1 MDIKNA
7 FIETYD
13 DSFEKALPSELVD
26 HYCIL
31 ECLNSSEGCYTLLVS
46 NIHTE
51 ERYIAKCYSKLS
63 PLFDTTE
70 PEIMEDIKSD
80 AIPHFEGEYRNE
92 EYRCVLREYVEGVS
106 LYEYA
111 KSHRLTEEEI
121 SDIAVKLAAA
131 MKKLHDM
138 DNPIIHRDIK
148 PQNIIVKRDGSVVL
162 IDLGISRI
170 YKEEE
175 SGDTVLAGTQV
186 FAPPEQ
192 YGFMQTDSRSDI
204 YSFGVVLSWLLT
216 KDTKLIRRPHTRL
229 EKIACKCREFAPEK
243 RFKNDELLLRALIKA
258 LPEHINQNVRRKK
271 SICINALVLLVGV
284 FLGILLHTAASAGTF
299 QSIKYIKFKEP
310 LIEQAVRVM
319 IDKPSGEI
327 TKQDLE
333 LVTGIYINGETIL
346 TSQNEYFQNTIEWY
360 EEGMF
365 YGDISDLSDLAMM
378 PNLRDVCISGQYIE
392 DISPLEKLERLQC
405 IEFRCTEIED
415 ISPLANKKF
424 LRHVGFCGNKLSSI
438 DAISSCANLSELD
451 LREAGTFDGRP
462 VADLSELSF
471 LDIINCATD
480 AYSYLDGKSFDLLKL
495 GAPGQKDIECIR
507 GIEYIKELH
516 IEYSGVRDISA
527 LEGREDITYLNMKAC
542 VVNDISPIFSMPYL
556 RKIDIS
562 EKNRNAFESYVRD
575 NNIQYD
581 FEVVFTE

>member
-1 MDIKNA
+1 MDVKNA

-13 DSFEKALPSELVD
+13 DSFEKALPLELVD

-70 PEIMEDIKSD
+70 PEIMADIKSD
-80 AIPHFEGEYRNE
+80 AIPHFEGEYCNE

-111 KSHRLTEEEI
+111 KSHRMTEEEI

-148 PQNIIVKRDGSVVL
+148 PQNIIVKNDGSVVL

-216 KDTKLIRRPHTRL
+216 KDTKLIRQPHTRL

-258 LPEHINQNVRRKK
+258 LPEHINQNVRRWK
-271 SICINALVLLVGV
+271 SICINAVVLLIGV
-284 FLGILLHTAASAGTF
+284 FLGILLHTAVSDRSF
-299 QSIKYIKFKEP
+299 QSIKSIKFKEP
-310 LIEQAVRVM
+310 MIEQAVRVM

-327 TKQDLE
+327 TEQDLE
-333 LVTGIYINGETIL
+333 RVTGIYINGETIL
-346 TSQNEYFQNTIEWY
+346 TSQDEFFRNVNNWY
-360 EEGMF
+360 AEGMF
-365 YGDISDLSDLAMM
+365 YGDISDLSDLEMM
-378 PNLRDVCISGQYIE
+378 PNLRDVCIGGQYIG
-392 DISPLEKLERLQC
+392 DISPLEKLERLQFV
-405 IEFRCTEIED
+405 EFRCTEIED

-424 LRHVGFCGNKLSSI
+424 LRHVGFCCNKLSSI
-438 DAISSCANLSELD
+438 DAISTCANLSELD

-471 LDIINCATD
+471 LDIISCATD

-495 GAPGQKDIECIR
+495 GASGQKDIECIR
-507 GIEYIKELH
+507 GIKYIKELH
-516 IEYSGVRDISA
+516 IEYSDIRDISA
-527 LEGREDITYLNMKAC
+527 LEGREDITYLNMAGC

-562 EKNRNAFESYVRD
+562 EKNRNAFEAYVRD
-575 NNIQYD
+575 HDIQYD